1 MRSIALIGLPGSGKT
16 TVGKRLARELG
27 LKFVD
32 CDAEVEKHA
41 GMSIPEL
48 FEKVGEAG
56 FRALETEV
64 LYQNVPSACHV
75 LATGGG
81 VVTREKNFAALKRY
95 FTVFLDRQPND
106 IMSTCDLAG
115 RPLLADHTLR
125 ELYEERRPLY
135 EQWADMTVEAGDIER
150 AVAEIA
156 AAWRE
161 RTCAF

>member
-1 MRSIALIGLPGSGKT
+1 MRKIALIGLPGCGKT
-16 TVGKRLARELG
+16 TVGRCLADELG
-27 LKFVD
+27 MAFAD
-32 CDAEVEKHA
+32 CDAEVEKAA
-41 GMSIPEL
+41 GMTVPEL
-48 FEKVGEAG
+48 FARQGEAG
-56 FRALETEV
+56 FRALETQV
-64 LYQNVPSACHV
+64 LYHLVVSDYHI

-81 VVTREKNFAALKRY
+81 VVTRKENFPALSRCLVVY
-95 FTVFLDRQPND
+95 LDRKPEN

-115 RPLLADHTLR
+115 RPLLEKHTLQ

-135 EQWADMTVEAGDIER
+135 EAWADLTVDGEDVER